1 MATLNAIPTCKV
13 ATKYPICS
21 LGGPLNEDE
30 GPDAILACKVILK

>member
-21 LGGPLNEDE
+21 LGGPLNENK
-30 GPDAILACKVILK
+30 GLDAIPAYKFILK